1 MSLLTHNT
9 ATTHVTTPTIGTL
22 TLRDPTLPNVSDG
35 VYCPMDTS
43 NQPTPNTQ
51 EKDDVLQNNALHNMG
66 LHSPPKHHHP

>member
-1 MSLLTHNT
+1 MSLLTHTT

-43 NQPTPNTQ
+43 HQPNPNTQ
-51 EKDDVLQNNALHNMG
+51 GKDDVLQNALHNMG
-66 LHSPPKHHHP
+66 LHSPPKHHHS